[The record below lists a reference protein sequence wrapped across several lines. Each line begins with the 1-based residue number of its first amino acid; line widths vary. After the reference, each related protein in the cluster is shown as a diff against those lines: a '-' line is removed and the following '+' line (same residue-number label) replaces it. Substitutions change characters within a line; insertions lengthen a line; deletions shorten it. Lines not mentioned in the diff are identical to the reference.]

1 LLPPPPQL
9 TCLPVARNSIS
20 ALAPR
25 CSAHSNPA
33 SPPPSQSP
41 SNYFSY
47 SHWPDAAASSN
58 PRGKQ
63 RAALPPSIPS
73 TLNQA
78 RCLPR
83 IFVTTV
89 TAFYP
94 KGTPH
99 PRRHLK
105 THSEPIRLPGRPRAS
120 AVPWKPFIHHP
131 FIQVVFAL
139 FHTTFFSGR
148 PSLQS
153 TMAVVRPRTCSADR
167 GRSTPPPYPASSLRA
182 SAARPVRSLQNPSLP
197 PGRLPS
203 VGGPHNKAQSDDVVR
218 ESSCARA

>member
-1 LLPPPPQL
+1 
-9 TCLPVARNSIS
+9 S

-33 SPPPSQSP
+33 SPPPSKSP

-105 THSEPIRLPGRPRAS
+105 THPEPIRLPGRPRAS
-120 AVPWKPFIHHP
+120 AVSWKPFIHHP
-131 FIQVVFAL
+131 FMQVVSAL
-139 FHTTFFSGR
+139 FPPRSGLFRPNFTHEGRGVPTRTFPCLPRSTRTEHAEEMIKRLTLRSSLFLPFSPFFSLFL
-148 PSLQS
+148 PFSH
-153 TMAVVRPRTCSADR
+153 
-167 GRSTPPPYPASSLRA
+167 YIFFWPA
-182 SAARPVRSLQNPSLP
+182 
-197 PGRLPS
+197 
-203 VGGPHNKAQSDDVVR
+203 K
-218 ESSCARA
+218 

>member
-105 THSEPIRLPGRPRAS
+105 THPEPIRLPGRPRAS

-131 FIQVVFAL
+131 FIQVVSAL
-139 FHTTFFSGR
+139 FPPRSGLFRPNFTHEGRGVPTRTFPCLPPLYANRACRGNDKKIDIAFLPFSPFFS
-148 PSLQS
+148 LF
-153 TMAVVRPRTCSADR
+153 
-167 GRSTPPPYPASSLRA
+167 
-182 SAARPVRSLQNPSLP
+182 
-197 PGRLPS
+197 
-203 VGGPHNKAQSDDVVR
+203 
-218 ESSCARA
+218 